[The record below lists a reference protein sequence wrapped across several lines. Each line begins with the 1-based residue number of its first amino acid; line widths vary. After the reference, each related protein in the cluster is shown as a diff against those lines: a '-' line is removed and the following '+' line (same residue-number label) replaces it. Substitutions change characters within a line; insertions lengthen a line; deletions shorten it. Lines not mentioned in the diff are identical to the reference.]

1 MSHKLAFLVFG
12 TLNIMQTEVRPY
24 RYKIEYIEEI
34 WIFFHA
40 MTTQDIVMK
49 KTLVLRYIQTS
60 VYIGEK
66 NECTTHIARM
76 I

>member
-24 RYKIEYIEEI
+24 RYKIEYLEEI

-49 KTLVLRYIQTS
+49 KTLVLH
-60 VYIGEK
+60 VYIDICLYWREK
-66 NECTTHIARM
+66 
-76 I
+76 